1 MTVYPVVGGFFATRW
16 AESGFAGME
25 NSFGTSAIGALID
38 MTAQIRRATSDEFN
52 DIDNDVIP
60 DQIFVAQKH
69 L

>member
-1 MTVYPVVGGFFATRW
+1 MLFYPVLSRFFATSRT
-16 AESGFAGME
+16 ESGFAGME